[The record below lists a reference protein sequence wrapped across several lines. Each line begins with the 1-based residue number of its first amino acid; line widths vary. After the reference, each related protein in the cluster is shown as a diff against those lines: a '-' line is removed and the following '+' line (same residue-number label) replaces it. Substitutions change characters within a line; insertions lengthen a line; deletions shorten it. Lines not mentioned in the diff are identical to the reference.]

1 MSEKNFY
8 KVKDEVAASVE
19 ARVQK
24 ARFSYIEQK
33 VKEIQEKNL
42 PLYMDIIY
50 SNLGNGGE
58 KLQAEYIARF
68 AKEHYQDLSD
78 LHTRNFLH
86 QKFAMLADPFQRFT
100 YDKKFLILHPDG
112 SFELNEKAVDDH
124 YREKYTYQVTAEQYE
139 AIESIRRS
147 LETLGLHPSYVKS
160 HYYLEGKKVKVNEVK
175 LYALLSGGQR
185 SEYTM

>member
-1 MSEKNFY
+1 MSEKKVY
-8 KVKDEVAASVE
+8 KVIDEVSASIE

-24 ARFSYIEQK
+24 ARFSYIEDK
-33 VKEIQEKNL
+33 VKELQEKNL
-42 PLYMDIIY
+42 PLYLDILY
-50 SNLGNGGE
+50 SNLDNGGD
-58 KLQAEYIARF
+58 KLLKEYLDRF

-100 YDKKFLILHPDG
+100 YNKKFLILHPDG

-124 YREKYTYQVTAEQYE
+124 YRDLYTYEITAEQYE
-139 AIESIRRS
+139 AIGAIRKG
-147 LETLGLHPSYVKS
+147 LETLGMSPSYVKS
-160 HYYLEGKKVKVNEVK
+160 YFYTEDKEVKVNEVK

>member
-1 MSEKNFY
+1 MSEKKVY
-8 KVKDEVAASVE
+8 KVTDEAAASIE
-19 ARVQK
+19 ARLQK

-50 SNLGNGGE
+50 SNLCNGGE

-100 YDKKFLILHPDG
+100 YNKKFLILHPDG

-124 YREKYTYQVTAEQYE
+124 YRDLYTYEITAEQYE
-139 AIESIRRS
+139 AIGAIRKG
-147 LETLGLHPSYVKS
+147 LETLGMSPSYVKS
-160 HYYLEGKKVKVNEVK
+160 YFYLEGKKVKVNEVK

>member
-1 MSEKNFY
+1 MSEKKVY
-8 KVKDEVAASVE
+8 KVTDDAAASIE

-24 ARFSYIEQK
+24 ARFGYIEQK

-42 PLYMDIIY
+42 PLYLDIIY

-58 KLQAEYIARF
+58 RLQKEYLDRF

-100 YDKKFLILHPDG
+100 YDKKFLLMD
-112 SFELNEKAVDDH
+112 
-124 YREKYTYQVTAEQYE
+124 
-139 AIESIRRS
+139 RS
-147 LETLGLHPSYVKS
+147 S
-160 HYYLEGKKVKVNEVK
+160 
-175 LYALLSGGQR
+175 
-185 SEYTM
+185 

>member
-1 MSEKNFY
+1 MNEKKVY
-8 KVKDEVAASVE
+8 KVTDEAAASIE
-19 ARVQK
+19 ARAQK

-33 VKEIQEKNL
+33 VKELQEKNL
-42 PLYMDIIY
+42 PLYLDIIY
-50 SNLGNGGE
+50 NNLGNGGE
-58 KLQAEYIARF
+58 KLQKEYLDRF
-68 AKEHYQDLSD
+68 AKEHFQDLSD

-100 YDKKFLILHPDG
+100 YNKEFLILHPDG

-124 YREKYTYQVTAEQYE
+124 YRERYTYQVTAEQYE

-147 LETLGLHPSYVKS
+147 LETLGLHPSYVRS
-160 HYYLEGKKVKVNEVK
+160 HFYPEDKKIKVNEVK